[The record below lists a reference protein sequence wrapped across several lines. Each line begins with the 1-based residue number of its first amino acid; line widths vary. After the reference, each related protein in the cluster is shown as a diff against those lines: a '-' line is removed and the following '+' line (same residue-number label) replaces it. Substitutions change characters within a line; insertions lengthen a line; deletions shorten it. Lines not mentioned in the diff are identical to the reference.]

1 MASEFTFK
9 LTAKAEND
17 LDGIVDYI
25 ANKLDN
31 KIAAAEF
38 MNKLEAAVSEA
49 CAFPESG
56 SLVENEFLPYKN
68 IRKKLVGNYILYY
81 SSDTDAQTIC
91 VLRIIYGRRN
101 LDEIVRQMNMP

>member
-17 LDGIVDYI
+17 LDGIVSYI
-25 ANKLDN
+25 ANRLDN
-31 KIAAAEF
+31 KSGATEF
-38 MNKLEAAVSEA
+38 MNKLETVVSEA

-68 IRKKLVGNYILYY
+68 IRKKLVGNYIMYY
-81 SSDTDAQTIC
+81 SADTDAETIC
-91 VLRIIYGRRN
+91 VLRIVYGRRN